1 MSGAPFFASLLVLAL
16 VPASATR
23 ERSAAEV
30 ARALE
35 ARYARVRD
43 FTASFV
49 QTYEGGVLRRRVVER
64 GTVRVK
70 RPGRMRWEY
79 REPEKK
85 LFVADGRRL
94 YAYIPADRQVI
105 VTDLP
110 EGDEA
115 TTAALFLAGRGDLT
129 RDFEASFGEL
139 PGAPPGSIVL
149 RLTPR
154 RPERDYDW
162 LLLAL
167 DASTLQIRMLVAGDR
182 QGGRSTFTFSDVR
195 ENVGLSDKTFEF
207 SIPRGVDVVRGG
219 PPA

>member
-1 MSGAPFFASLLVLAL
+1 MWAALGAVPTLLLTIAIAQ
-16 VPASATR
+16 PPGG
-23 ERSAAEV
+23 RSAAEIAQAV
-30 ARALE
+30 E

-49 QTYEGGVLRRRVVER
+49 QTYEGGVLRKKVVER

-105 VTDLP
+105 VSDLP
-110 EGDEA
+110 EGDQA

-129 RDFEASFGEL
+129 RDFEASFGDARE
-139 PGAPPGSIVL
+139 APPGSIVL

-154 RPERDYDW
+154 RPEREYDW
-162 LLLAL
+162 LMLVL
-167 DASTLQIRMLVAGDR
+167 DPATLQIRMLIAGDP
-182 QGGRSTFTFSDVR
+182 QGGRSVFAFSDVR

-219 PPA
+219 SSA